1 MRWPNSIVPADWGY
15 DGLAK
20 TLRTLDEAGV
30 AHTGAGCNAAEAAAP
45 AVLDVPGKGRVL
57 IFSYGSPTSGVAWE
71 WTATAHRLGI
81 NFLEDTSKKTARRIA
96 REMHGYNSQCNRGV
110 DPLGEIGTTAFAL
123 RRPALLI
130 N

>member
-57 IFSYGSPTSGVAWE
+57 IS
-71 WTATAHRLGI
+71 R
-81 NFLEDTSKKTARRIA
+81 TARRRA
-96 REMHGYNSQCNRGV
+96 AWHGNGQRLLTG
-110 DPLGEIGTTAFAL
+110 
-123 RRPALLI
+123 PA
-130 N
+130 